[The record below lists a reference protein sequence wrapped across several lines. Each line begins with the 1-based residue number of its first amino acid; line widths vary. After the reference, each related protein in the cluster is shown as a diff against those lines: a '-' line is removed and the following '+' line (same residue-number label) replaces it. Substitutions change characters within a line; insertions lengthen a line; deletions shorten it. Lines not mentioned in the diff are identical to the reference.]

1 MHVLAFVTQKG
12 GTGKSTIASSLA
24 VAAHEAGERV
34 AILDMDPQQSLTT
47 WAEKRGRSDVP
58 VQAVTLDELDVML
71 DILRSAGVT
80 LCVIDTEGTA
90 SETSVAAMQAA
101 DLCVI
106 PVRPNA
112 FDLWAS
118 DVTRRKVRSLGKDA
132 VFLLNQC
139 PPLQQ
144 GPRVQ
149 AGVQALEA
157 AGALL
162 SPVIVSRVDYQD
174 AGRNGAGVTEINRT
188 GLAAEEMRK
197 LWASVVRHAPAGTFA
212 MLPAAEV
219 NEAMAFAT
227 RSDLISA

>member
-1 MHVLAFVTQKG
+1 
-12 GTGKSTIASSLA
+12 
-24 VAAHEAGERV
+24 
-34 AILDMDPQQSLTT
+34 
-47 WAEKRGRSDVP
+47 
-58 VQAVTLDELDVML
+58 
-71 DILRSAGVT
+71 
-80 LCVIDTEGTA
+80 
-90 SETSVAAMQAA
+90 MQAA
-101 DLCVI
+101 DLCII

-174 AGRNGAGVTEINRT
+174 AGRSGAGVTEVNRS

-197 LWASVVRHAPAGTFA
+197 LWASVVRQAPAGTFA
-212 MLPAAEV
+212 TPPAAQDHETV
-219 NEAMAFAT
+219 TTETEAT
-227 RSDLISA
+227 LISA